1 MSRAHNVHQDA
12 VVASKQ
18 SHVGGEVLRTA
29 TTVTVRP
36 ETLFQFDG
44 VIGSVRPSAH
54 DALLQS
60 RRDVFPARTLIGL
73 VFKGHGRRHGDA
85 DLRRAR
91 ELGFRT

>member
-29 TTVTVRP
+29 TTVTVR
-36 ETLFQFDG
+36 EESVFQIDG
-44 VIGSVRPSAH
+44 VIGSACPSSH
-54 DALLQS
+54 HALLERS
-60 RRDVFPARTLIGL
+60 GDIFPARTLIGL

-85 DLRRAR
+85 DLRGAW